1 MTGTFINQL
10 PQNLAVSVRD
20 QYDLLLPIFTKYAFS
35 EDKNHYASV
44 KMNYD
49 LSCFFLEMALFY
61 KNVVVPM
68 SKGSDAFIGL
78 HMESINTV
86 RIGNY
91 TLTNTDRNK
100 IKNMERDFNSILIK
114 YQIPIEILLFSDVKN
129 FARDLNNFF
138 SPQYE

>member
-1 MTGTFINQL
+1 MMDTFINQL
-10 PQNLAVSVRD
+10 PPNLAISVRE

-61 KNVVVPM
+61 KNVIVPM

-78 HMESINTV
+78 HTEGINTV
-86 RIGNY
+86 RVGNY
-91 TLTNTDRNK
+91 ILTNADRGK
-100 IKNMERDFNSILIK
+100 IKNMEHDFNSILIK
-114 YQIPIEILLFSDVKN
+114 YQIPIQMLLFSDVKN